1 MEQAEREIW
10 NDLLSERKD
19 WGDTLADARIVCSYP
34 EFRLILQSEEKAKYA
49 GLYFFKYGLRMAY
62 KREGY
67 ANSWID
73 LLLKLV
79 DIMAYRGD
87 DFQRVEQMETYQEF
101 KAWLEAEEKKG
112 KNHGKKIQPSK
123 R

>member
-19 WGDTLADARIVCSYP
+19 WKDTLHDARIVCSYP
-34 EFRLILQSEEKAKYA
+34 EFRLILHSEERAKYA
-49 GLYFFKYGLRMAY
+49 GLYFFKHGLKMAY

-67 ANSWID
+67 ADSWID

>member
-19 WGDTLADARIVCSYP
+19 WGDTLHDARIVCSYP
-34 EFRLILQSEEKAKYA
+34 EFRLILHSEEKAKYA

-67 ANSWID
+67 ADSWID

-79 DIMAYRGD
+79 DIMAYSPD
-87 DFQRVEQMETYQEF
+87 DFRRVEQMETYQEF
-101 KAWLEAEEKKG
+101 KAWLKTEEKKG
-112 KNHGKKIQPSK
+112 RKNGQ
-123 R
+123 

>member
-19 WGDTLADARIVCSYP
+19 WRDTLADARIVCSYP
-34 EFRLILQSEEKAKYA
+34 EFRLILHSEERAKYA
-49 GLYFFKYGLRMAY
+49 GLYFFKHGLKMAY

-73 LLLKLV
+73 LLFKLIDV
-79 DIMAYRGD
+79 LVYHPN
-87 DFQRVEQMETYQEF
+87 DFRRVEQMKTYQEF
-101 KAWLEAEEKKG
+101 KAWLEKKG
-112 KNHGKKIQPSK
+112 KKNGRI
-123 R
+123 